1 MLDAGVLAADV
12 APLVA
17 PACHSSCRVVT
28 ELALLENVRRISSSP
43 QPRTHVPSASPA
55 TSPKSRVLTGGA
67 PEVPAQ
73 MPAKEDLVPGRG
85 GPALKALLQ
94 QANSCQG
101 ARHLSLQEKQAL
113 QRHALAASRKA
124 SAASL
129 TCRAT
134 TSTPVQGGSVAASAA
149 SPRSPVRA
157 ASPLSRTVNGAH
169 FIAFGREVQT
179 LPTSRSVVVEAGRS
193 VQSPGL
199 QDAASLRNAQSL
211 VTAADDRLVQ
221 STGASLGTNSFKGHV
236 PVAAAESTPHRVSG
250 EQMTGERPVTLREG
264 IVVRIAERRFRI
276 SEPLG
281 TGSYGVVWCARNE
294 DAKESK
300 EEFAIKEIFCRSQVE
315 LKNALF
321 EGNILA
327 RLGGNFPTAAGKLS
341 STPSLSSRI
350 PSMAAEETESLGSKG
365 WRVRLAMSRLAGE
378 PLALVLRCH
387 KQASLEALPAKDA
400 LRLLAE
406 PCRIASELLAQLGPA
421 LQELSRV
428 VYHRDVNPRNI
439 LVDHVSTPG
448 QTSFGLVDFGMAV
461 DTHKWLGTPKGSS
474 GSFGSSTEEDGAW
487 RHVEVGGDCRYW
499 PLSSWIMF
507 MRGPQDL
514 HPGSPLRAEYQT
526 GLDLH
531 ALGVTALQVFMEM
544 SPLLPAELTGSA
556 EHRHLLQT
564 FRSLQNAWYRY
575 WEDVSTFWAS
585 LMKCFSSGGNWMVL
599 KSSCIE
605 AGLDNVLSGRL
616 SDLRGTL
623 EEMGSASMRLADSQV
638 CEQMVLLVR
647 TLLTL
652 LSNADEQRRA
662 QQRPSELPKQQAR
675 ILQPQHVQNRQHLP
689 HEQKPGCKIGPPQ
702 QQVIGSSL
710 KQARQQQ
717 GWLQNRPQAGSHN
730 ESTNQQEPYRSTL
743 PSDRISTVRGLQ
755 ENSTRTPRSSLPHAL
770 ANTGSS
776 LTVRCAESSDIS
788 TTLVGTLASAPR
800 QRSLSPLFR
809 RPRSGN
815 QSPSQYIGPV
825 WTKTSTPEGVR
836 LASGYN
842 TYSTIMSPALA
853 AEHWSGAHAK
863 IASHGNSWAVQ
874 SRSIPCA
881 ANSGEGH
888 FRNA

>member
-1 MLDAGVLAADV
+1 M
-12 APLVA
+12 
-17 PACHSSCRVVT
+17 
-28 ELALLENVRRISSSP
+28 
-43 QPRTHVPSASPA
+43 
-55 TSPKSRVLTGGA
+55 
-67 PEVPAQ
+67 
-73 MPAKEDLVPGRG
+73 
-85 GPALKALLQ
+85 
-94 QANSCQG
+94 
-101 ARHLSLQEKQAL
+101 
-113 QRHALAASRKA
+113 
-124 SAASL
+124 
-129 TCRAT
+129 
-134 TSTPVQGGSVAASAA
+134 
-149 SPRSPVRA
+149 
-157 ASPLSRTVNGAH
+157 
-169 FIAFGREVQT
+169 
-179 LPTSRSVVVEAGRS
+179 LPTSRLSGSSEQQDGSPLITSLELLGFRRSVVVDAGRS
-193 VQSPGL
+193 VQSAGL
-199 QDAASLRNAQSL
+199 QDVASLRNAQPL
-211 VTAADDRLVQ
+211 VTTADDRLVQ
-221 STGASLGTNSFKGHV
+221 STGASLGTNSSKGHV
-236 PVAAAESTPHRVSG
+236 PVVAAESTPHRVNG

-294 DAKESK
+294 DANESK

-327 RLGGNFPTAAGKLS
+327 RLGGSFPTAAGKVS

-387 KQASLEALPAKDA
+387 KQASLEVLPAKDA

-439 LVDHVSTPG
+439 LVDHVNTPG
-448 QTSFGLVDFGMAV
+448 QTNFGLVDFGMAV
-461 DTHKWLGTPKGSS
+461 DTHRWLGTPKGSS

-514 HPGSPLRAEYQT
+514 HPGSSLRAEYQT

-605 AGLDNVLSGRL
+605 AGLDKVLSGRL

-623 EEMGSASMRLADSQV
+623 EEMGSASMQLADSQV

-652 LSNADEQRRA
+652 LSNADDEQRRA

-702 QQVIGSSL
+702 QVIGSSL
-710 KQARQQQ
+710 KQAPQQQ

-730 ESTNQQEPYRSTL
+730 ESTNQQEPYRSAL

-755 ENSTRTPRSSLPHAL
+755 ENSTRTPRSSFPHAL
-770 ANTGSS
+770 TNTGSS
-776 LTVRCAESSDIS
+776 LTVRCTESSDIS
-788 TTLVGTLASAPR
+788 TMFVGTLASAPR

-836 LASGYN
+836 LVSGYN
-842 TYSTIMSPALA
+842 TYSTVASPTLA
-853 AEHWSGAHAK
+853 AEHWSGARAK